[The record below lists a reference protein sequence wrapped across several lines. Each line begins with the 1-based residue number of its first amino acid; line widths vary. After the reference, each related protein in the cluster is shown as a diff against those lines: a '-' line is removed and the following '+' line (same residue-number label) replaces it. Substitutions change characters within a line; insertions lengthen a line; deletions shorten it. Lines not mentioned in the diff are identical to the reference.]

1 MNETSRARRRLV
13 GLAAASGAI
22 AAYATL
28 VRPRILRWGAF
39 EEEVAA
45 DYPGREIVPGGRRIS
60 TMATT
65 LDAPPE
71 QVWPWLVQM
80 GLGRGGWYS
89 WDHLDNWGHVSA
101 EEIHPEWQQL
111 EVGSRLPTSP
121 DGSTAFVVAA
131 IEPERFLALRA
142 SLDLQVGR
150 EFDPDDVPRPRYF
163 TDSTWCF
170 QLTPFP
176 GGKTRL
182 VVSGYATYGPR
193 WLARIFEPVV
203 FEPAHWIMQRR
214 QFRNLR
220 RLTAR
225 ARERQSL
232 AEAAES
238 TL

>member
-1 MNETSRARRRLV
+1 MKTTAKQHRSFRRLV
-13 GLAAASGAI
+13 VVAGAI

-45 DYPGREIVPGGRRIS
+45 DYPGRDIVPGGRRIS

-111 EVGSRLPTSP
+111 EVGSRLSTST

-131 IEPERFLALRA
+131 IEPKRFLALRA
-142 SLDLQVGR
+142 SLDLRAGR

-220 RLTAR
+220 RLTAHAP
-225 ARERQSL
+225 ARPSV
-232 AEAAES
+232 AEA
-238 TL
+238 TKTVL